1 MNIELMVLLAAGAA
15 GAGIANRL
23 KLPMWPITGA
33 LLGSAAANVI
43 MAAGTSLPFGLGFAA
58 QVLVG
63 TAVGASVL
71 PGFAREIGKLI
82 VPAVT
87 VVAVLV
93 TAGIAA
99 GAVMSW
105 LGLLDQTEA
114 LLGMVPGGV
123 GEMVAAASALS
134 ADSALVAGIH
144 VIRLL
149 LMIWTLPLLIRWAM
163 RWEPPRDEA

>member
-1 MNIELMVLLAAGAA
+1 MMIELLILLGAGAA
-15 GAGIANRL
+15 GATAGRL
-23 KLPMWPITGA
+23 LRLPMWPITGA

-43 MAAGTSLPFGLGFAA
+43 MAATISLPFGLGFAA

-82 VPAVT
+82 APAAT

-99 GAVMSW
+99 GVVMSW
-105 LGLLDQTEA
+105 LGVLGQTEA

-149 LMIWTLPLLIRWAM
+149 LMVWTLPLMIRWAA
-163 RWEPPRDEA
+163 RWEPPREQP

>member
-1 MNIELMVLLAAGAA
+1 MNVELLVLLAAGAA
-15 GAGIANRL
+15 GAGIARVL

-43 MAAGTSLPFGLGFAA
+43 MSAEISLPFGLGFAA

-82 VPAVT
+82 APAAT
-87 VVAVLV
+87 VVAFLV

-99 GAVMSW
+99 GVAMSR
-105 LGLLDQTEA
+105 LGVLGQTEA

-149 LMIWTLPLLIRWAM
+149 LMIWTLPLLIRWAS
-163 RWEPPRDEA
+163 RWEPPQELR

>member
-1 MNIELMVLLAAGAA
+1 MNTELLVLLAAGAA
-15 GAGIANRL
+15 GAALARL
-23 KLPMWPITGA
+23 LRLPMWPMTGS
-33 LLGSAAANVI
+33 LLGSAAAHVI
-43 MAAGTSLPFGLGFAA
+43 MATGTALPFGFGFTA

-71 PGFAREIGKLI
+71 PGFARAIGQLI
-82 VPAVT
+82 APAVT

-93 TAGIAA
+93 TAGIGA
-99 GAVMSW
+99 GVVMSH
-105 LGLLDQTEA
+105 LGILGQTEA

-149 LMIWTLPLLIRWAM
+149 LMIWMLPLMIRWAA
-163 RWEPPRDEA
+163 RWEPPRERF

>member
-1 MNIELMVLLAAGAA
+1 MVELLILITAGAA
-15 GAGIANRL
+15 GAALGRLL
-23 KLPMWPITGA
+23 KLPMWPITGS
-33 LLGSAAANVI
+33 LLGSAVANVI
-43 MAAGTSLPFGLGFAA
+43 MAAEVSLPAGLGFAA

-71 PGFAREIGKLI
+71 PGFAREIGKLFA
-82 VPAVT
+82 PAVT

-99 GAVMSW
+99 GVVMSS
-105 LGLLDQTEA
+105 LGVLGQTEA

-149 LMIWTLPLLIRWAM
+149 LMIWTLPLMIRWAT
-163 RWEPPRDEA
+163 RWVPPHELP